1 MFINIIYKYYISYN
15 IIIIQKNE
23 EITISINRHKERES
37 LKPLEK
43 DLQSNPV
50 F

>member
-1 MFINIIYKYYISYN
+1 MFISIKTQFYTQ
-15 IIIIQKNE
+15 IQK
-23 EITISINRHKERES
+23 RA

-50 F
+50 L